1 MKSTSCFR
9 KVPAPAVHFDVT
21 RELACFFAGITWHG
35 MWYFCTSLD
44 KAKTKESRSLFPKG
58 ESCRRGTIAE
68 LTLFKFNLKISI
80 PIEIAHGGFDIYDP
94 LVSDLQVILRS
105 LSLFLAPVKQ
115 LCII

>member
-1 MKSTSCFR
+1 
-9 KVPAPAVHFDVT
+9 
-21 RELACFFAGITWHG
+21 

-44 KAKTKESRSLFPKG
+44 KTKTKEPKSLFPKG
-58 ESCRRGTIAE
+58 ESCRRETTAE
-68 LTLFKFNLKISI
+68 LTLCTFNLKILI

-115 LCII
+115 LCMI